1 MEAILSKMKVEVNP
15 NLYQKEPFSSNLGVS
30 IVQESARLIQELGL
44 ENFTFKKLSLEIGST
59 EAAIYR
65 YFENKHKL
73 LLYLTAWYWGWM
85 EHNLVFGTA
94 NLNDPAE
101 RLSVAIRL
109 LSDGPIFQKN
119 DYLNPISLRE
129 IVINESL
136 KGFLTKEVDNEH
148 EAGVFAQVYKFG
160 ERIADIIS
168 ELNPDYKFP
177 KTLVYTVLESSLLQ
191 NFNSKH
197 LPGMTEN
204 SFNKLER
211 YKFFH
216 QLVVKTIQNDN

>member
-1 MEAILSKMKVEVNP
+1 MKVEVNP
-15 NLYQKEPFSSNLGVS
+15 NLYQKEPFSSSLGVS

-44 ENFTFKKLSLEIGST
+44 ENFTFKKLSQEIGST

-119 DYLNPISLRE
+119 DYLNPVSLRE

-136 KGFLTKEVDNEH
+136 
-148 EAGVFAQVYKFG
+148 
-160 ERIADIIS
+160 ER
-168 ELNPDYKFP
+168 
-177 KTLVYTVLESSLLQ
+177 
-191 NFNSKH
+191 
-197 LPGMTEN
+197 
-204 SFNKLER
+204 
-211 YKFFH
+211 FF
-216 QLVVKTIQNDN
+216 